1 MCLLRSTAVHI
12 LHPRLD
18 LPLLPPRFLPFMTI
32 SRFKTLACLF
42 LALGNAG
49 CRGGTGRIAMDD
61 ALDISAVAISAPGG
75 QVRIHAVAPGSGVSG
90 EHALA
95 GAGAKDRASV
105 TLDEDGVLRIDATCL
120 PLAPCRLD
128 LDLAVPETM
137 PVAIDLGAGDV
148 FTSGVFEVD
157 ALVHRGDVSIID
169 GYNAT
174 VRVGEG
180 DLHVRLAGPGTLR
193 AVLAAGDAEI
203 AVQPGGWQIQA
214 VAADLKMTGVSLD
227 RLASRALDVHAP
239 GGTVLLLGLEE
250 LAVR

>member
-1 MCLLRSTAVHI
+1 MAWTAAPSSFRTI
-12 LHPRLD
+12 QKIF
-18 LPLLPPRFLPFMTI
+18 RFE
-32 SRFKTLACLF
+32 SLACVF
-42 LALGNAG
+42 VALGSAG
-49 CRGGTGRIAMDD
+49 CQGGTGRIAMDD
-61 ALDISAVAISAPGG
+61 ALDITAVAISAPAG
-75 QVRIHAVAPGSGVSG
+75 QVRVHAVPPGSGVSG

-105 TLDEDGVLRIDATCL
+105 TLDEDGVLRIDSTCL
-120 PLAPCRLD
+120 PVAPCRLD

-137 PVAIDLGAGDV
+137 PVSIDLGAGNV
-148 FTSGVFEVD
+148 FTTGVFEVD
-157 ALVHRGDVSIID
+157 ALVDRGDVSIID

-180 DLHVRLAGPGTLR
+180 NLHARLAGPGALR